1 MGTSEEGRIQI
12 STNER
17 KSRHSACGRYEAAME
32 DDSVLEAVAPVDAVM
47 GVAEY
52 WDLPKGAKITLTDK
66 PSSKQVGGNHYK
78 DMPIQPSEYITKN
91 GLGWY
96 EGNAIKYVSRYKQKG
111 GKADIEKA
119 IHYLEL
125 LLESL
130 SE

>member
-1 MGTSEEGRIQI
+1 MGKQEEGRIQI
-12 STNER
+12 SGYDSKGGHEP
-17 KSRHSACGRYEAAME
+17 CGCHTPKVE
-32 DDSVLEAVAPVDAVM
+32 DNGVFEAVA
-47 GVAEY
+47 
-52 WDLPKGAKITLTDK
+52 
-66 PSSKQVGGNHYK
+66 SSKQIGGNHYK

-96 EGNAIKYVSRYKQKG
+96 EGNAIKYITRYKTKG
-111 GKADIEKA
+111 GKQDIEKA